1 MGGRAHRGGPG
12 GTPVTYLLIL
22 LALIACMAALD
33 ARYRLFVFARPAP
46 ALLALAGGTAMFL
59 LWDVIAIDL
68 GIFLHRESALMTG
81 VMLGPQLP
89 LEEAFFLL
97 FLCYNAM
104 VLFTGT
110 LALGARRATATR
122 PSATAATL
130 EENS

>member
-1 MGGRAHRGGPG
+1 MGGRAHIGGPG

-46 ALLALAGGTAMFL
+46 ALLALVGGTAMFL

-68 GIFLHRESALMTG
+68 GIFLHRESGLMTG

-104 VLFTGT
+104 VLFTGAT
-110 LALGARRATATR
+110 ALGARRAAAAH
-122 PSATAATL
+122 PSTPVPAPK
-130 EENS
+130 EKS

>member
-1 MGGRAHRGGPG
+1 M
-12 GTPVTYLLIL
+12 TYLLIL

-68 GIFLHRESALMTG
+68 GIFLHRESGLMTG

-89 LEEAFFLL
+89 LEEAFFLF

-104 VLFTGT
+104 VLFTGA
-110 LALGARRATATR
+110 LALGARRA
-122 PSATAATL
+122 AAARISTPVPAP